1 MFSSY
6 QAVLLMVSSVDW
18 TDIMTNSLGK
28 VKRVAF
34 NWVMADSCRETTNSL
49 SHPSMSWAAAT
60 QVQLSS
66 CGGWCGVS
74 CGSQRKGGCSY
85 SLGII

>member
-1 MFSSY
+1 MLPAWFSHTKVEKDEGETILLPILNSLYCSELFSSY

-34 NWVMADSCRETTNSL
+34 NWVMADSCREIN
-49 SHPSMSWAAAT
+49 
-60 QVQLSS
+60 V
-66 CGGWCGVS
+66 
-74 CGSQRKGGCSY
+74 
-85 SLGII
+85 